1 MATKINKNQRTIF
14 LFLLLWNAAMP
25 HLESKTKLIMTAS
38 VNRYINPYFNENL
51 GSPVAQFET
60 NQLVLTEYQAIKK
73 VSHWLTNSYTKNN
86 KNYFS
91 QQHQQ
96 LVSYLS
102 LRFERTIIFTINGKN
117 LAQSKIIHYLCSRI
131 LRWREYVLR
140 KAFRK
145 GSFLGRFRTY

>member
-1 MATKINKNQRTIF
+1 MADI
-14 LFLLLWNAAMP
+14 
-25 HLESKTKLIMTAS
+25 
-38 VNRYINPYFNENL
+38 RYLSWERYTSRHWLYFNENL
-51 GSPVAQFET
+51 GSPVAKFET
-60 NQLVLTEYQAIKK
+60 NHLAIGQSLAGQLVLTENQAIKK
-73 VSHWLTNSYTKNN
+73 SQSWLTNSYTKNN

-102 LRFERTIIFTINGKN
+102 LHFERTIIFTINGKN
-117 LAQSKIIHYLCSRI
+117 LAQAKIIHYLCSRI

-140 KAFRK
+140 KAFRN

>member
-1 MATKINKNQRTIF
+1 
-14 LFLLLWNAAMP
+14 MP

-131 LRWREYVLR
+131 LRWREYVLW